1 MLKGINDYSFLN
13 FLFIQSFPSIT
24 LETSIEDDVSP
35 TTFNKVAAGS
45 IIVATIV
52 KIGSAVSGNPIIVII
67 SVSDIVPPPTGIA
80 VTKSVE
86 ISATNITFPV
96 LTSALNKYTKNIIL
110 NTLPITEPSLWKLVP
125 KGMIVSTI
133 SSGTPIFL
141 ALLILAG
148 MEAADEQV
156 EIDVAVAGKMFCQ
169 NLLTPSLPAEM
180 KAYRE

>member
-1 MLKGINDYSFLN
+1 MLKGINYYSFLN
-13 FLFIQSFPSIT
+13 FLFIQFFPSIT

-96 LTSALNKYTKNIIL
+96 LTSALNRYTKNSMKHSRKFPAGVLCCFDIIIAIYYHGL
-110 NTLPITEPSLWKLVP
+110 KENAIEVNRRAAYNCLRCKGICRIKKLLVN
-125 KGMIVSTI
+125 I
-133 SSGTPIFL
+133 
-141 ALLILAG
+141 
-148 MEAADEQV
+148 
-156 EIDVAVAGKMFCQ
+156 
-169 NLLTPSLPAEM
+169 
-180 KAYRE
+180 